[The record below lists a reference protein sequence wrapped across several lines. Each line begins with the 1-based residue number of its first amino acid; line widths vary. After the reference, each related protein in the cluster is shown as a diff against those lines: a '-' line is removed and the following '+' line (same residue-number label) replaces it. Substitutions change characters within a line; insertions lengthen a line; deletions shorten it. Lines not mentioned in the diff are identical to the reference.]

1 MKSKEIKNILK
12 AVKRNNRNYEIATF
26 GKTLCYS
33 HVEKNK
39 KLYTRKKQAQREK
52 RLLTEQINL

>member
-1 MKSKEIKNILK
+1 MIRGGMKSKEIKNILK

-39 KLYTRKKQAQREK
+39 KLYTRKH
-52 RLLTEQINL
+52 N

>member
-39 KLYTRKKQAQREK
+39 KLYTRKNKHKGRK
-52 RLLTEQINL
+52 DF